1 MTKCC
6 KTAGFAVLGLLLVP
20 TAFAQQ
26 APGQYASN
34 STASINADVTSP
46 GQLADLSTASTITA
60 PSINA
65 DVTAPAQP
73 PVPFPAPA
81 ASENN
86 PHIKPGTDYNH
97 WDIFGGYAYARYR
110 PAFNT
115 DGITYGNNGGGAS
128 ITYYVNRWF
137 GLTFDFSG
145 THSGDCENDGL
156 CMAGTTSGDLLTY
169 MGGARFRWLNG
180 SRWTPFLDAEAG
192 GVHGTNFYK
201 YAGGTSTTVT
211 DDSQNAFGFMIG
223 GGFDLRLTRSISW
236 RVVQTDYLYTHFDQ
250 PTNEA
255 PNHQNSIR
263 VETGIVF
270 TFGRHPEMQN
280 RPPTV
285 SLSADKTSIIDGS
298 GDTIHLHAAASDP
311 DGDTLT
317 YAWSQTCGNAQ
328 GSGADAQWSQ
338 SGAGVGTCTVTVR
351 VDDGHGGNAS
361 ASLDLHVEQ
370 KPAPKPPVLSCSV
383 DRGSVMAG
391 ERVTVTGNGSSPE
404 NFNLTYSWRA
414 NAGQVSGNGAS
425 VTFDTTGL
433 APGTYTITGR
443 VDDGHG
449 GAADC
454 QASVTVQQPPPPP
467 QASKINECN
476 FRTLNSSRVDNVC
489 KRVLDDVA
497 VRLQN
502 DPKGTVVIVG
512 YADPKERRADRL
524 ATARGNAAVDY
535 LASKGID
542 KSRISVRP
550 GTGQA
555 GAGAANRRIEI
566 IWVPE
571 GATY

>member
-6 KTAGFAVLGLLLVP
+6 TAAGIALLGLALVP

-26 APGQYASN
+26 TPDSYTAS
-34 STASINADVTSP
+34 STASINAAVSD
-46 GQLADLSTASTITA
+46 
-60 PSINA
+60 
-65 DVTAPAQP
+65 PAQP

-81 ASENN
+81 SSMND

-97 WDIFGGYAYARYR
+97 WEIFGGYAYARYR
-110 PAFNT
+110 PAFDTN
-115 DGITYGNNGGGAS
+115 GITYGMNGGGAS
-128 ITYYVNRWF
+128 ITYYINHWF
-137 GLTFDFSG
+137 GLAFDFSA
-145 THSGDCENDGL
+145 THSGSCVNDGL
-156 CMAGTTSGDLLTY
+156 CLSSTTSGNLYTY
-169 MGGARFRWLNG
+169 MGGARFRWQNN
-180 SRWTPFLDAEAG
+180 SRWTPFFDVLAG
-192 GVHGTNFYK
+192 GVHGSMFYK
-201 YAGGTSTTVT
+201 YAGGTSTTIT
-211 DDSQNAFGFMIG
+211 NDSSNAFGFMAG
-223 GGFDLRLTRSISW
+223 GGFDVRLTRSISW
-236 RVVQTDYLYTHFDQ
+236 RVVETDYLFTKFDQ

-255 PNHQNSIR
+255 PSHQNNIR
-263 VETGIVF
+263 VETGILF

-280 RPPTV
+280 RPPVV
-285 SLSADKTSIIDGS
+285 SLSADRTSIIQGS
-298 GDTIHLHAAASDP
+298 SDTIHLHAAASDP
-311 DGDTLT
+311 DGDSLT
-317 YAWSQTCGNAQ
+317 YAWSTTCGTVN
-328 GSGADAQWSQ
+328 GSGADAQWS
-338 SGAGVGTCTVTVR
+338 GANANTGNCTTTVR

-361 ASLDLHVEQ
+361 ASLDLTVNP
-370 KPAPKPPVLSCSV
+370 KPAPKPPTLSCSV

-391 ERVTVTGNGSSPE
+391 ERVTITGNGSSPD

-414 NAGQVSGNGAS
+414 NAGQVSGNGGS

-476 FRTLNSSRVDNVC
+476 FNLLNSSRVDNVC

-497 VRLQN
+497 IKLQG
-502 DPKGTVVIVG
+502 DPKATVVIVG

-524 ATARGNAAVDY
+524 SAARGNAAVDY

-542 KSRISVRP
+542 KGRISVRP